1 MIQPMEKQEGKF
13 LDNQMTRNR
22 SLPFRKPGDYRQLI
36 RYSEHGLEL
45 LLPCRVNNSE
55 KRSFSRAWL
64 IKVKP
69 SCIFQY
75 LYFSVLNMIQNIH
88 YKELN

>member
-13 LDNQMTRNR
+13 LDNQKTRNR
-22 SLPFRKPGDYRQLI
+22 GRPFRKPGDYRQLI

-55 KRSFSRAWL
+55 K
-64 IKVKP
+64 K
-69 SCIFQY
+69 IFLTCMVDKNKTIMY
-75 LYFSVLNMIQNIH
+75 FAVFIFFSVKHDSKYTL
-88 YKELN
+88 